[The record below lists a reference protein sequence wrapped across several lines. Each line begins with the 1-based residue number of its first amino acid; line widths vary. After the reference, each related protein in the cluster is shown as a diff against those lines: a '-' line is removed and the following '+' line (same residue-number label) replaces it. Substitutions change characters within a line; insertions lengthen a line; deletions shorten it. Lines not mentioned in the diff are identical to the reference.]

1 MKRIVLPN
9 QEFFQCVEQM
19 LQQGKE
25 VEIAVKGQSMRP
37 FLKHGEKVIVAP
49 LTHHTLLKR
58 GMIIL
63 ARTADGTV
71 MMHRIFRI
79 SGEQIVMKGDG
90 NLYQTEY
97 IKTNHILGIVSS
109 VYRKGREVSLYT
121 CPQRWTAWCWRNLLI
136 RRIGLKLLTML
147 TTT

>member
-90 NLYQTEY
+90 NLYQTEP
-97 IKTNHILGIVSS
+97 IQRNDILGIVTSLN
-109 VYRKGREVSLYT
+109 RKGRKVSLYT
-121 CPQRWTAWCWRNLLI
+121 CPKRWMAQCWQIYLV
-136 RRIGLKLLTML
+136 RRIGLKLYDWLRQ
-147 TTT
+147 

>member
-49 LTHHTLLKR
+49 LLHHTLLKR

-90 NLYQTEY
+90 NLYQTEP
-97 IKTNHILGIVSS
+97 IQRNDILGIATS
-109 VYRKGREVSLYT
+109 VVRNGKQTSLYT
-121 CPQRWTAWCWRNLLI
+121 IPRQWAAWCWRNMLV
-136 RRIGLKLLTML
+136 RRIGLKIYDRFIC
-147 TTT
+147 

>member
-90 NLYQTEY
+90 NLYQTEP
-97 IKTNHILGIVSS
+97 IQRNDILGIV
-109 VYRKGREVSLYT
+109 T
-121 CPQRWTAWCWRNLLI
+121 IRNEC
-136 RRIGLKLLTML
+136 RGCY
-147 TTT
+147 